1 MGNTQKL
8 TETGNETI
16 LGGAVYIRVFNN
28 EWAAP
33 LDIIASKQR
42 RWMKTQQQKD
52 AQIGIQEHLK
62 VVN

>member
-42 RWMKTQQQKD
+42 RWTAAEGCAD
-52 AQIGIQEHLK
+52 RDTRTFESR
-62 VVN
+62 